1 MAGSSLVRLARLSG
15 LGAARTAAA
24 LDDQGAHLA
33 RTGEA
38 ISQAAFADM
47 LALMTR
53 ALAAHPDG
61 LARPALAGLLP
72 GTPPALLD
80 EAANRLLAAGTL
92 ARDGALL
99 RVPRPDQ
106 DAGHAR
112 DLAAR
117 AARLAITL
125 REAGL
130 TPPDQASL
138 APDVATRRLLDQL
151 VRAGIVIRAPD
162 RVQKREILFHRDA
175 IDQARRTLAPL
186 LGGEGLL
193 VGDIGAALGISR
205 KFSVPLLEHFDQTG
219 FTRRVAD
226 RRQLA
231 RKAG

>member
-1 MAGSSLVRLARLSG
+1 M
-15 LGAARTAAA
+15 
-24 LDDQGAHLA
+24 
-33 RTGEA
+33 
-38 ISQAAFADM
+38 
-47 LALMTR
+47 
-53 ALAAHPDG
+53 
-61 LARPALAGLLP
+61 
-72 GTPPALLD
+72 
-80 EAANRLLAAGTL
+80 
-92 ARDGALL
+92 
-99 RVPRPDQ
+99 PRPDQ

-205 KFSVPLLEHFDQTG
+205 KFSVPLLEHLDSVQ
-219 FTRRVAD
+219 FTKRVAERRV
-226 RRQLA
+226 LA
-231 RKAG
+231 GGR